1 MQFEVMRKN
10 HRREQRHEDAT
21 GGAAGREREVVAR
34 EAINFRTKAV
44 DFAVADHAAD
54 KECTEVEGALTSH
67 TGKGGGFMEFPQ
79 NRAQ

>member
-21 GGAAGREREVVAR
+21 RGATGRKRKVVAR
-34 EAINFRTKAV
+34 EAIGFWTQAV

-54 KECTEVEGALTSH
+54 KECAEVNGALAGH
-67 TGKGGGFMEFPQ
+67 AGEGGGFMEFPQ